1 MPFVKVGTKC
11 TVVLPIL
18 LSRRSTSSILGFNL
32 IIQAMESTL
41 MLRRYLEL
49 LDEV

>member
-18 LSRRSTSSILGFNL
+18 LSRRSTSSILGFKSDNSSNGIDTNASSL
-32 IIQAMESTL
+32 SGAS
-41 MLRRYLEL
+41 
-49 LDEV
+49 

>member
-18 LSRRSTSSILGFNL
+18 LSRRSTSSILGFKSDNSSNGIDANASSL
-32 IIQAMESTL
+32 SGAS
-41 MLRRYLEL
+41 
-49 LDEV
+49 